1 MSNMDFK
8 TLLHQYAKQMRS
20 HPTDAEALL
29 WYYLRG
35 KRIFDVK
42 FKRQVPLG
50 QYIVDFIAKSKWVI
64 IEVDGGQH
72 HSDWD
77 RVRDEWLKSQGYQ
90 VLRFWNDEV
99 LTQTES
105 VLESIRLCL
114 SQKLPS
120 PPAPLPHAGEGSEQ
134 AVI

>member
-1 MSNMDFK
+1 MSNIDFK

-29 WYYLRG
+29 WYYLRA

-50 QYIVDFIAKSKWVI
+50 QYIVDFVAKTERII

-72 HSDWD
+72 HSDSD
-77 RVRDEWLKSQGYQ
+77 VARDEWLKNQGYQ
-90 VLRFWNDEV
+90 VLRFWNHEV

-114 SQKLPS
+114 SQKSPS
-120 PPAPLPHAGEGSEQ
+120 PPAPLPQAGEGS
-134 AVI
+134 